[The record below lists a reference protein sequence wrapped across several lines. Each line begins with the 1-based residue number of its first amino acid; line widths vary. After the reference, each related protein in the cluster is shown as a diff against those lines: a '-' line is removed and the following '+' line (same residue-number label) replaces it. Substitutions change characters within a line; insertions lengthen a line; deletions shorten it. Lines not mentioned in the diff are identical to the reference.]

1 MRFGYRRCRS
11 DQNRASFWIF
21 LLIVFALP
29 ILPGPVAVAEYW
41 ITLLNYIGLYSIV
54 AIHCSCVSRQ

>member
-21 LLIVFALP
+21 LVIVFGLP
-29 ILPGPVAVAEYW
+29 ILPGPVAVPEYW